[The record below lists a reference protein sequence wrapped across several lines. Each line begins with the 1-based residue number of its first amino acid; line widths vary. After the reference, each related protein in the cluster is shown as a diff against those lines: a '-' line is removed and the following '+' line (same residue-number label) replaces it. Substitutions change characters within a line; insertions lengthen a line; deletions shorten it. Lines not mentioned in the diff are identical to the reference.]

1 MKLYMVH
8 VGFYD
13 EEIGEGIYES
23 HLNYF
28 IAATGAKL
36 AKKKVMNLKDFKG
49 LKMHVDGIK
58 EISNVN
64 GYDVILKKNLKKN
77 SGKVYSY
84 NASKKL

>member
-1 MKLYMVH
+1 MVH

-13 EEIGEGIYES
+13 EAIGEGIYES

-28 IAATGAKL
+28 IAATGAKQ
-36 AKKKVMNLKDFKG
+36 AKKKAMNLKDFKG

-58 EISNVN
+58 EISNAD
-64 GYDVILKKNLKKN
+64 GYDVILKKSSKKKV
-77 SGKVYSY
+77 GRVYSY